1 MIVAFSKLEDAKKIK
16 NVLNRNGY
24 NDILACNSASQ
35 VIAAANENDGGIV
48 LCGYRLPDMHYSELY
63 GYLPREYQM
72 LLVASPARLQECT
85 SGDIMCLP
93 MPFHT
98 RELVSTIETMMLDLT
113 CQQRN
118 AAQRSA
124 IQRNA
129 MQRNAVQRR
138 KKAKPVKRTEKEQQ
152 IIEDAKQLL
161 MERNH
166 LSEEEAHKYI
176 QKLSMDSGNSMV
188 ETAGMILILD

>member
-118 AAQRSA
+118 AAQRSTV
-124 IQRNA
+124 
-129 MQRNAVQRR
+129 QRNAVQRR